1 MMVKLIK
8 FSAVGALGTLAHYSV
23 LVFLVQLLS
32 VNVLVA
38 SSTGAIVGALV
49 NYFLNYKWTFN
60 SNKRHSEAMAKFF
73 AVAAV
78 GFVMNGLFMALFT
91 ETLAMH
97 YLIAQVMT
105 TGIVLFW
112 NFLANHYWT
121 FHKLSSKA

>member
-1 MMVKLIK
+1 MLVKLIK

-73 AVAAV
+73 AVAGV

-91 ETLAMH
+91 EALFMH

-121 FHKLSSKA
+121 FDVLRSKS

>member
-8 FSAVGALGTLAHYSV
+8 FSAVGALGTLVHYSV

-91 ETLAMH
+91 EALAMH

-121 FHKLSSKA
+121 FDRQGGQS

>member
-23 LVFLVQLLS
+23 LIFLVQLLS

-38 SSTGAIVGALV
+38 SSIGAVVGALV

-60 SNKRHSEAMAKFF
+60 SNKRHSEAMVKFF
-73 AVAAV
+73 AVAVV
-78 GFVMNGLFMALFT
+78 GFIMNGLFMMLFT
-91 ETLAMH
+91 EVLIFH
-97 YLIAQVMT
+97 YLIAQIIT

-121 FHKLSSKA
+121 FDELSGKS

>member
-32 VNVLVA
+32 VNVLAA

-91 ETLAMH
+91 EALAMY

>member
-8 FSAVGALGTLAHYSV
+8 FSAVGALGTLVHYSV

-32 VNVLVA
+32 VNVLAA

-91 ETLAMH
+91 EALAMY

>member
-1 MMVKLIK
+1 MLVKLIK

-38 SSTGAIVGALV
+38 SSTGAFVGALV
-49 NYFLNYKWTFN
+49 NYVLNYKWTFN

-73 AVAAV
+73 AVAGV

-91 ETLAMH
+91 EALVMH
-97 YLIAQVMT
+97 YLIAQAMT

-121 FHKLSSKA
+121 FDGLGSKS

>member
-1 MMVKLIK
+1 MMMKLIK

-23 LVFLVQLLS
+23 LVCLVQLLS
-32 VNVLVA
+32 ANVLVA
-38 SSTGAIVGALV
+38 SSIGAIVGALV

-60 SNKRHSEAMAKFF
+60 SNKRHSEAMVKFF
-73 AVAAV
+73 AVATV

-91 ETLAMH
+91 EALALH

-121 FHKLSSKA
+121 FDRQSGQS

>member
-23 LVFLVQLLS
+23 LVSLVQLLS

-73 AVAAV
+73 VTAV
-78 GFVMNGLFMALFT
+78 GF
-91 ETLAMH
+91 
-97 YLIAQVMT
+97 
-105 TGIVLFW
+105 
-112 NFLANHYWT
+112 
-121 FHKLSSKA
+121 

>member
-23 LVFLVQLLS
+23 LVFLVQFLS
-32 VNVLVA
+32 ANVLVA
-38 SSTGAIVGALV
+38 SSIGAIVGAIV

-73 AVAAV
+73 TVATV

-91 ETLAMH
+91 EALAMY

-121 FHKLSSKA
+121 FDGRSGQS

>member
-1 MMVKLIK
+1 MLVKLIK

-73 AVAAV
+73 AVAGV

-91 ETLAMH
+91 EALFMH

-121 FHKLSSKA
+121 FDRLDSKS

>member
-23 LVFLVQLLS
+23 LVCLVQLLS
-32 VNVLVA
+32 ANVLVA
-38 SSTGAIVGALV
+38 SSIGAIVGALV
-49 NYFLNYKWTFN
+49 NYSLNYKWTFN
-60 SNKRHSEAMAKFF
+60 SNKRHSEAMVKFF
-73 AVAAV
+73 AVATV

-91 ETLAMH
+91 EALALH

-121 FHKLSSKA
+121 FDRRSGQS